1 MIYQAIDFSRLSR
14 AAAFRRFSR
23 LLCETTGLNLVF
35 AAPGDVRRDPLYYQK
50 NQAPLCDLLRRD
62 RGFLA
67 RCQRCDRDHCAEAAR
82 CRRGSSYPCH
92 AGLIDI
98 VVPVYVGR
106 RHVGTFMGG
115 QLLPEPPTPAHFRRL
130 ATRLEGFACDRKQ
143 LRDAY
148 FRTAHMPSERLKNLV
163 DLVSLFAEHFRE
175 LGSRLVEEPPAATP
189 VARAREFISQHLTEP
204 FTLADVSRAT
214 GLAPTYF
221 SGLFK
226 RDTGEPFVTYVR
238 RLRVDHARNLLE
250 ATTYPVTRIAL
261 ESGFASLSSFNRCF
275 RQVTG
280 TSPRACRRQLGSDH
294 G

>member
-14 AAAFRRFSR
+14 AAAFRRFCR

-35 AAPGDVRRDPLYYQK
+35 AAPGAVRREPLDYQTS
-50 NQAPLCDLLRRD
+50 QAPLCTLLRRD
-62 RGFLA
+62 RGFVA
-67 RCQRCDRDHCAEAAR
+67 RCQRGDRDHCAEAAR
-82 CRRGSSYPCH
+82 RRRGSSYPCH

-115 QLLPEPPTPAHFRRL
+115 QLLPESPTPAGFRRL
-130 ATRLEGFACDRKQ
+130 ATRLEGFVCDRKQ

-148 FRTAHMPSERLKNLV
+148 FHTAYMPPERLKNLV

-175 LGSRLVEEPPAATP
+175 LGSRLVEEPPANTP

-226 RDTGEPFVTYVR
+226 RDTGEPFVAYVR
-238 RLRVDHARNLLE
+238 RLRVEHAKTLLE
-250 ATTYPVTRIAL
+250 TTACAVSRIAL
-261 ESGFASLSSFNRCF
+261 ESGFSSLSSFNRCF

-280 TSPRACRRQLGSDH
+280 TSPRAYRQRLEAD
-294 G
+294 

>member
-14 AAAFRRFSR
+14 AAAFRRFCR

-35 AAPGDVRRDPLYYQK
+35 AAPGAVRREPLDYQA
-50 NQAPLCDLLRRD
+50 NQAPLCNLLRRD
-62 RGFLA
+62 RGFVA

-82 CRRGSSYPCH
+82 RRRGYSYPCH

-115 QLLPEPPTPAHFRRL
+115 QLLPAPPTPGGFRKL
-130 ATRLEGFACDRKQ
+130 AARLEGFACDRKQ
-143 LRDAY
+143 LREAY
-148 FRTAHMPSERLKNLV
+148 FRTASMNPERLKNLV

-175 LGSRLVEEPPAATP
+175 LGSRLVEEPVSETP
-189 VARAREFISQHLTEP
+189 VTRARDFISQHLTEP
-204 FTLADVSRAT
+204 FTLADVSRAA

-221 SGLFK
+221 SGRFR
-226 RDTGEPFVTYVR
+226 RDTGEPLVAYVR
-238 RLRVDHARNLLE
+238 RLRVDHAKTLLE
-250 ATTYPVTRIAL
+250 TTAYAVSRIAP
-261 ESGFASLSSFNRCF
+261 ESGFSSLSSFNRCF

-280 TSPRACRRQLGSDH
+280 ASPRTYRRQLGSDQV
-294 G
+294 